1 MSTARRSLAVWLL
14 VLAWAPAAHGKLL
27 DSKHNLSASGPGP
40 YKAAETEQ
48 PCVFCH
54 TPHRAASSRALWN
67 RDAAP
72 VTYQLYESSTLAA
85 RPGQPTGSS
94 RLCLSCHDGLTA
106 MGALRVPP
114 RTGRPQVGA
123 LGGAGALGTDLS
135 DDHPVSFVYDSR
147 LAAEQT
153 ELADPSAL
161 PRELPLD
168 RTGQL
173 QCTTCHDPH
182 ENQRRKFLRM
192 EDRGG
197 ALCVSCHR
205 LQGWQAS
212 AHATSTASTRS
223 VATDQ
228 GLAAPATVAEQAC
241 RSCHQA
247 HAAPQPRRLLTQADD
262 AQVCLECHAGDPA
275 PNLQPEF
282 LKMSAHPLGGLH
294 DAAEDPRT
302 MPRHATCV
310 DCHSPHRA
318 TAAGL
323 AGAQGQSG
331 ALAGARGM
339 SITGVP
345 LREAAA
351 DYEVCLRCHGTQ
363 PTRGSG
369 IERQDNIRAVAE
381 EFNPANVS
389 AHPVVTPGTGTLRG
403 LLPDAAASGRIG
415 CADCHDNDAQEGG
428 GPRGPHGS
436 RFSPILAREYGQE
449 DPAPESFQSYAL
461 CYRCHDRGALLSGGP
476 FPHQEHLEHGASCAA
491 CHDAHGSRQQ
501 PRLIN
506 FMRATPSG
514 ARVVEPTASGALEFR
529 ATAPGRGEC
538 TLTCH
543 GEEHNRQAY

>member
-1 MSTARRSLAVWLL
+1 MSAARRSLAAWLL
-14 VLAWAPAAHGKLL
+14 VLAWTPAAHAKLL
-27 DSKHNLSASGPGP
+27 DSKHNLSASGPGS
-40 YKAAETEQ
+40 YKTTETEQ

-54 TPHRAASSRALWN
+54 TPHRAAGSRALWN

-106 MGALRVPP
+106 MGSLRVPP
-114 RTGRPQVGA
+114 RSGRPPVGP

-153 ELADPSAL
+153 ELADPASL
-161 PRELPLD
+161 PSELPLD
-168 RTGQL
+168 RAGQL

-182 ENQRRKFLRM
+182 ENQHRKFLRM

-205 LQGWQAS
+205 LQGWQTS
-212 AHATSTASTRS
+212 AHATSTASTPS
-223 VATDQ
+223 AMLSSQ
-228 GLAAPATVAEQAC
+228 GLAAPAAVAEQAC
-241 RSCHQA
+241 QSCHRV
-247 HAAPQPRRLLTQADD
+247 HAAPQPRRLLAQADD
-262 AQVCLECHAGDPA
+262 AQVCWSCHAGDPA

-282 LKMSAHPLGGLH
+282 LKMSAHPSGGSH

-310 DCHSPHRA
+310 DCHNPHRA
-318 TAAGL
+318 TAAGP
-323 AGAQGQSG
+323 AVGTPGRSG
-331 ALAGARGM
+331 ALAGAPGM

-363 PTRGSG
+363 PAQGSG
-369 IERQDNIRAVAE
+369 IERHDNIRAVAE

-403 LLPDAAASGRIG
+403 LLPGAAVSGRIG
-415 CADCHDNDAQEGG
+415 CTDCHNNDAP

-436 RFSPILAREYGQE
+436 RFAPILAREYEQE
-449 DPAPESFQSYAL
+449 DPVTESFQSYAL
-461 CYRCHDRGALLSGGP
+461 CYRCHDRGALLSGGR
-476 FPHQEHLEHGASCAA
+476 FPHQKHLEHGASCAA
-491 CHDAHGSRQQ
+491 CHDAHGSRLQ

-514 ARVVEPTASGALEFR
+514 ARVVEPARSGVLEFR
-529 ATAPGRGEC
+529 VTEPGRGEC

-543 GEEHNRQAY
+543 GEEHDRRNY